1 MRLLQEEAKPE
12 VPQLAWR
19 VPFSQ
24 QAVRELMSLTVEEVA
39 GLVLQTSV

>member
-19 VPFSQ
+19 VLSQ